1 MSEEKKNVL
10 VIGGGPGG
18 YIAAIRA
25 SQLGAEVTVVEKD
38 KLGGTCLNVGCIPTK
53 CLLHSA
59 EVFTEV
65 KNCKTQGIKVSEVA
79 LDFPAVIK
87 QKTRIS
93 RKLVAGVKSLL
104 RDNGV
109 KVITGSARFTVPKKI
124 EVTEKDGSVT
134 EMTPDDIILAA
145 GSVNVVPPIPGLQ
158 DNPACIDS
166 TGALSLKSLP
176 ESMIVIG
183 GGVVGLELA
192 CAYAQFG
199 TRITVVEALDHV
211 LPMLDGEISEF
222 AVAQMKKM
230 GMKFHLECPVEE
242 VRSAE
247 DGTAEVICLN
257 KQTGQKESFKAEKVL
272 TAIGRKANVDSL
284 ELEKSGIR
292 YDKGGIEV
300 DDYMQTNVPG
310 IYAIGDCVKGRTR
323 LAHTASVM
331 GEIAAE
337 NIMDQKQL
345 YDEKTNVTCV
355 YVEPEAAAVGL
366 TEEQCR
372 ARDLD
377 YKVGRFPLVANGK
390 SVIINGGVG
399 TVKIIA
405 DADTEKIL
413 GVHMIGPR
421 ASDLIA
427 EGALAIRMGTTVDE
441 LISTIHSH
449 PTVSESVREA
459 ALDLQGR
466 VLNMPP
472 ESARKKK
479 K

>member
-1 MSEEKKNVL
+1 MAEEKKSIL

-25 SQLGAEVTVVEKD
+25 AQLGAEVTVVEKD

-59 EVFTEV
+59 EVFSEV
-65 KNCKTQGIKVSEVA
+65 KNCKSQGIKVSDVE
-79 LDFPAVIK
+79 LDFPSVIK

-104 RDNGV
+104 RANKV
-109 KVITGSARFTVPKKI
+109 TVITGSARFTGPKKI
-124 EVTEKDGSVT
+124 EVTEKDGSRT
-134 EMTPDDIILAA
+134 EMTPDDIILAT

-158 DNPACIDS
+158 DNPACVDS
-166 TGALSLKSLP
+166 TGALSLKELP

-199 TRITVVEALDHV
+199 TRITVIEALDHI
-211 LPMLDGEISEF
+211 LPMLDGEITEI
-222 AVAQMKKM
+222 AAAQMKKM

-242 VRSAE
+242 VRSTE
-247 DGTAEVICLN
+247 DGGAEVICLN

-272 TAIGRKANVDSL
+272 TAIGRKACVDTL
-284 ELEKSGIR
+284 DLEKSGIAF
-292 YDKGGIEV
+292 DKDGIEV
-300 DDYMQTNVPG
+300 DDCMQTNVPG

-337 NIMDQKQL
+337 NIMGQHQL

-372 ARDLD
+372 AQNLN

-390 SVIINGGVG
+390 SVILNGGVG
-399 TVKIIA
+399 SVKIIA
-405 DADTEKIL
+405 DAETEKIL

-427 EGALAIRMGTTVDE
+427 EGALAIRMGAAVDD

-472 ESARKKK
+472 AVPKKK

>member
-1 MSEEKKNVL
+1 
-10 VIGGGPGG
+10 
-18 YIAAIRA
+18 
-25 SQLGAEVTVVEKD
+25 
-38 KLGGTCLNVGCIPTK
+38 
-53 CLLHSA
+53 
-59 EVFTEV
+59 
-65 KNCKTQGIKVSEVA
+65 
-79 LDFPAVIK
+79 
-87 QKTRIS
+87 
-93 RKLVAGVKSLL
+93 
-104 RDNGV
+104 
-109 KVITGSARFTVPKKI
+109 
-124 EVTEKDGSVT
+124 
-134 EMTPDDIILAA
+134 
-145 GSVNVVPPIPGLQ
+145 
-158 DNPACIDS
+158 
-166 TGALSLKSLP
+166 
-176 ESMIVIG
+176 VIG

-199 TRITVVEALDHV
+199 TKITVIEALDHV
-211 LPMLDGEISEF
+211 LPMLDGEITEI

-242 VRSAE
+242 VRSTE
-247 DGTAEVICLN
+247 DGGAEVICLN

-272 TAIGRKANVDSL
+272 TAIGRKANIDSL
-284 ELEKSGIR
+284 ALVMSGIEF
-292 YDKGGIEV
+292 DKGGIEV
-300 DDYMQTNVPG
+300 DDHMQTNVSG
-310 IYAIGDCVKGRTR
+310 IYAIGDCVKGRVR

-337 NIMDQKQL
+337 NIMGQNQL

-366 TEEQCR
+366 TEEQCK
-372 ARDLD
+372 AQNID

-390 SVIINGGVG
+390 FLILNGGVG
-399 TVKIIA
+399 MVKVIA
-405 DADTEKIL
+405 GAKYEEIL

-427 EGALAIRMGTTVDE
+427 EGALAIRLEATVDE
-441 LISTIHSH
+441 LITTIHSH

-472 ESARKKK
+472 AAPKKK